1 MLLLRLS
8 LYLIFCH
15 FNYMV
20 DLFGLILFRTLWF
33 LDLDV
38 CFLSQV
44 RKVSASMSL
53 DMFFAISLAL
63 LLGLYNVN
71 VNIFNVIS
79 EVLKTV
85 LVF

>member
-1 MLLLRLS
+1 MEALLNVTGYFFHAAIKIVSLS
-8 LYLIFCH
+8 YFFCVCH

-20 DLFGLILFRTLWF
+20 DLFGLILFRTLWY

-44 RKVSASMSL
+44 REVSARRSL

-63 LLGLYNVN
+63 LLGPL
-71 VNIFNVIS
+71 
-79 EVLKTV
+79 
-85 LVF
+85 

>member
-1 MLLLRLS
+1 MCVTGYFFHAAIQI

-33 LDLDV
+33 LDLVV

-44 RKVSASMSL
+44 RELSASMSL
-53 DMFFAISLAL
+53 DMFFAISLAR
-63 LLGLYNVN
+63 LLGPL
-71 VNIFNVIS
+71 
-79 EVLKTV
+79 
-85 LVF
+85 